1 MTDQRL
7 AHLYELLSSSG
18 ADAVAFNPGPTM
30 LYLTDLHFHLME
42 RPTVLL
48 VATGK
53 TPVLVLP
60 ELESG
65 KVAGSRIPLSA
76 ITFNDNPATWPDVF
90 QKVLKGMELTQGRV
104 LVEANQ
110 MRFLE
115 IDLLKRAAPGLEFVS
130 GGSVLTALRIQKD
143 ASEIAAMKKAVQIAQ
158 AALQATLNQFKTGMT
173 EKEIAS
179 ELMIQLYRAGS
190 GEELPFMPIVA
201 SGPNS
206 ANPHAVPTER
216 KVQPGDLL
224 LIDYG
229 ASYNNYYSD
238 LTRTFAVGGI
248 SPELKKIYAAVM
260 GANEAGRLA
269 GAPGVQA
276 GKIDQAARKI
286 IDVAGYGAYFTH
298 RTGHGLGME
307 SHEEPYMFGENS
319 LVLREGMV
327 YTVEP
332 GIYMEGVGGVRIE
345 DNIVVTASGCESLS
359 DFPRELT
366 VIGG

>member
-1 MTDQRL
+1 
-7 AHLYELLSSSG
+7 
-18 ADAVAFNPGPTM
+18 
-30 LYLTDLHFHLME
+30 
-42 RPTVLL
+42 
-48 VATGK
+48 
-53 TPVLVLP
+53 
-60 ELESG
+60 
-65 KVAGSRIPLSA
+65 
-76 ITFNDNPATWPDVF
+76 
-90 QKVLKGMELTQGRV
+90 
-104 LVEANQ
+104 
-110 MRFLE
+110 
-115 IDLLKRAAPGLEFVS
+115 
-130 GGSVLTALRIQKD
+130 
-143 ASEIAAMKKAVQIAQ
+143 
-158 AALQATLNQFKTGMT
+158 
-173 EKEIAS
+173 
-179 ELMIQLYRAGS
+179 
-190 GEELPFMPIVA
+190 
-201 SGPNS
+201 
-206 ANPHAVPTER
+206 
-216 KVQPGDLL
+216 
-224 LIDYG
+224 
-229 ASYNNYYSD
+229 
-238 LTRTFAVGGI
+238 
-248 SPELKKIYAAVM
+248 M

>member
-206 ANPHAVPTER
+206 ANPHAVRPNERCNPVIFCSSTTALRTIIIIPT
-216 KVQPGDLL
+216 
-224 LIDYG
+224 
-229 ASYNNYYSD
+229 
-238 LTRTFAVGGI
+238 
-248 SPELKKIYAAVM
+248 
-260 GANEAGRLA
+260 
-269 GAPGVQA
+269 
-276 GKIDQAARKI
+276 
-286 IDVAGYGAYFTH
+286 
-298 RTGHGLGME
+298 
-307 SHEEPYMFGENS
+307 
-319 LVLREGMV
+319 
-327 YTVEP
+327 
-332 GIYMEGVGGVRIE
+332 
-345 DNIVVTASGCESLS
+345 
-359 DFPRELT
+359 
-366 VIGG
+366 